1 MNTEESAR
9 VKTSGCRDRGHGD
22 DERGVKPARDRWSSV
37 EILRDLGLSK
47 EKIVAYH
54 RRFPT
59 PTLTSCAPPSAPP
72 AAPTAAPATGIRK
85 SQPISM
91 PQRGPRDRQRLV
103 V

>member
-22 DERGVKPARDRWSSV
+22 DERGVKGDDERGVKPARDSWSSV

-72 AAPTAAPATGIRK
+72 AAPTDAPATGIRK
-85 SQPISM
+85 S
-91 PQRGPRDRQRLV
+91 
-103 V
+103 

>member
-9 VKTSGCRDRGHGD
+9 VKSSGRQGRGHGD
-22 DERGVKPARDRWSSV
+22 DERGVKPARDRDLPRRSV

-59 PTLTSCAPPSAPP
+59 PTPMGCGCRPSAS
-72 AAPTAAPATGIRK
+72 IMR
-85 SQPISM
+85 
-91 PQRGPRDRQRLV
+91 R
-103 V
+103 